1 MASVKRKSI
10 ESQKEDH
17 PLLPPQKQLRED
29 HSNNNSNSSKII
41 GHGEAVACLHDV
53 SYPENYVRPSS
64 SSSVTQIQK
73 DSKPAKEFPF
83 TLDPFQ
89 SEAISCL
96 DSGQSVM
103 VIFFLF
109 LFLLIFSME

>member
-10 ESQKEDH
+10 ESQQEDH

-29 HSNNNSNSSKII
+29 HSNNNSSSSKII

-53 SYPENYVRPSS
+53 SYPENYVRP
-64 SSSVTQIQK
+64 SSVTQIQK

-96 DSGQSVM
+96 DSGHSVM
-103 VIFFLF
+103 VIFFIF
-109 LFLLIFSME
+109 IFLLIFLME

>member
-10 ESQKEDH
+10 ESQHEDR

-29 HSNNNSNSSKII
+29 HSNNNSSSSKII

-64 SSSVTQIQK
+64 SATQIQK

-109 LFLLIFSME
+109 LLIFLME

>member
-10 ESQKEDH
+10 ESQQEDR

-29 HSNNNSNSSKII
+29 HSNNNSSSSKII

-53 SYPENYVRPSS
+53 SFPENYVRPS

-103 VIFFLF
+103 VIFFPF
-109 LFLLIFSME
+109 PFLLIFLME